1 MIKLTINCKGLKLW
15 GYFSNKYRNERNMA
29 KQFKLVELFF
39 VLSLTAI
46 LGACNNPATEG
57 DEGGEDT
64 EAPTEEV
71 VPGEEEGE
79 EEEGEEEEGEEE
91 EGE

>member
-1 MIKLTINCKGLKLW
+1 
-15 GYFSNKYRNERNMA
+15 MA

-71 VPGEEEGE
+71 VPGEEEEGE

-91 EGE
+91 EGEEEEGEEEEGE